1 MPILTVESGRIL
13 RFETEIPERHLS
25 AIAVGQSVRIQLDGL
40 SRPLLGTVERIVRS
54 GDSVTRSYP
63 VKIALADTTNLR
75 PGMFGRAVFE
85 VGTSDDPLLPVSALI
100 ERGGLRGVFV
110 LGTDNVARFRWLRI
124 GREWPTQVAVTVGLS
139 AHERVV
145 DHPPANL
152 HENDRV
158 IALAVT
164 RGVTP

>member
-1 MPILTVESGRIL
+1 
-13 RFETEIPERHLS
+13 
-25 AIAVGQSVRIQLDGL
+25 
-40 SRPLLGTVERIVRS
+40 VRS
-54 GDSVTRSYP
+54 LSV
-63 VKIALADTTNLR
+63 
-75 PGMFGRAVFE
+75 AVY
-85 VGTSDDPLLPVSALI
+85 VVCLCLVRT
-100 ERGGLRGVFV
+100 
-110 LGTDNVARFRWLRI
+110 NVARFRWLRI

>member
-1 MPILTVESGRIL
+1 MINNT
-13 RFETEIPERHLS
+13 
-25 AIAVGQSVRIQLDGL
+25 
-40 SRPLLGTVERIVRS
+40 
-54 GDSVTRSYP
+54 
-63 VKIALADTTNLR
+63 
-75 PGMFGRAVFE
+75 
-85 VGTSDDPLLPVSALI
+85 LI